1 MSINTMPNPTVA
13 IVTSGGSIT
22 VNNITGAYKFAVL
35 PSWHKAEN
43 KGMDLNFTLVADSTI
58 LKGGSHELTSGKIVV
73 LSQDG
78 DTYGVF
84 NTDTI
89 KPNADGTAIYVTCI
103 DAVQRLAY
111 QGQTVYRDYYDAD
124 PGSYVTN
131 GSWNSADS
139 TIYFSVAAG
148 SIEDPSD
155 VAVDV
160 NRMEEYTESAGYPF
174 ENDLDI
180 PSSTSLV
187 NYITCKYYSAGFDM
201 IYKITVKVSCNTSNV
216 GQYLRA
222 YSVTSSGSIISYLG
236 QSGPVPTSEGEV
248 DIVFSPYALS
258 NHAAYIRIY
267 AYHTSTVN
275 QSIFKFP
282 IIRTNAGDAVTFYYT
297 LGQVFSG
304 TWDDCV
310 FKSYAYGAS
319 YATVTAGIQTDQ
331 VYSISSIAGVSSLS
345 LSMLLP
351 AWANRIAYTSI
362 VSSTTTSA
370 VISGILNAV
379 GFVSTLYSPPSSS
392 ILKFRSAGADTLTM
406 LQTLS
411 DMGSTDGSAR
421 ACFASSSS
429 GNNIIKIGTRLSMNS
444 ESLYNLVYPG
454 DNLSLNN
461 QIEILNG
468 TPNLNMS
475 TRKPICLTTGTK
487 SVSNA
492 DGSTTIVPIMFA
504 MVDFSSLNAM
514 GSSKLEQVSS
524 GTSVSTEYAAA
535 KESYGTVMDAR
546 GKDWSGTLILSGFWP
561 DLMSR
566 VDSSYGSGVPITIYN
581 SCWGMYGYKARIIE
595 MTISWE
601 DCTTTVE
608 LNNYSIRYSNKISS
622 ASNMAV
628 VASGYSIE
636 GASGNAFSTQYALIY
651 VESAQI
657 ISNTTNTVQ
666 LTLVNGSSA
675 TVSATTVKAPELGG
689 VVISATFL
697 PESVYDNTHA
707 HSAIYV
713 RINSNSTIT
722 IPAQIRPDK
731 RRSQTLIVNLAIPS
745 SLITYSG

>member
-1 MSINTMPNPTVA
+1 MSIQTMPDPTVA

-282 IIRTNAGDAVTFYYT
+282 IIRTNGGDAVTFYYT
-297 LGQVFSG
+297 SGQVFSG

-310 FKSYAYGAS
+310 FKSYAYGAT
-319 YATVTAGIQTDQ
+319 YATVTAGTQTDQ
-331 VYSISSIAGVSSLS
+331 VYSISAITGVSSLS
-345 LSMLLP
+345 SDMLTP
-351 AWANRIAYTSI
+351 AWASRIAYTSI
-362 VSSTTTSA
+362 VSSTTTA
-370 VISGILNAV
+370 VVMSGILNAV
-379 GFVSTLYSPPSSS
+379 GVTGNLYSPPSSS

-406 LQTLS
+406 LQTLG
-411 DMGSTDGSAR
+411 DLGSLDGTAR
-421 ACFASSSS
+421 ACFASSGS
-429 GNNIIKIGTRLSMNS
+429 NAINIGTRLTVGST
-444 ESLYNLVYPG
+444 SLYNLVYPG
-454 DNLSLNN
+454 DGLSLSD
-461 QIEILNG
+461 QIEILDG
-468 TPNLNMS
+468 TPNLNMT

-487 SVSNA
+487 SISNA
-492 DGSTTIVPIMFA
+492 DGTTSTAPIMVA
-504 MVDFSSLNAM
+504 MVDFSSLDAM
-514 GSSKLEQVSS
+514 GTSKLEQVSS

-546 GKDWSGTLILSGFWP
+546 GKDWSGTIVLSGFWP
-561 DLMSR
+561 ELISR
-566 VDSSYGSGVPITIYN
+566 ANASYGSGVPVSIYN
-581 SCWGMYGYKARIIE
+581 SCWGMSGYKARIIE

-608 LNNYSIRYSNKISS
+608 LNNYSIRYANKISS
-622 ASNMAV
+622 ASDMAI
-628 VASGYSIE
+628 VATGYSVE
-636 GASGNAFSTQYALIY
+636 GASGSAFSTQYALIY
-651 VESAQI
+651 VGSAQT
-657 ISNTTNTVQ
+657 ISNTSNTVQ

-675 TVSATTVKAPELGG
+675 TVSATTVKAPDLGG
-689 VVISATFL
+689 VIISATFL
-697 PESVYDNTHA
+697 PESVYDNTDA

-722 IPAQIRPDK
+722 IPVQIRPDK

-745 SLITYSG
+745 SLVTYTG